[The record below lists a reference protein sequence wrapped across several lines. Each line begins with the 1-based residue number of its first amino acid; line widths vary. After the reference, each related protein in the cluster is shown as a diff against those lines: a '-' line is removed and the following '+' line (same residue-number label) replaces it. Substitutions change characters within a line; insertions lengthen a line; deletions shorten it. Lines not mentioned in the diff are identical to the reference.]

1 MRDTVQRC
9 KGGNV
14 QTWRREPVD
23 ARGSGNVQ
31 IATGSLCKGAKVIK
45 QVSGVGCR
53 EGEEAVRTCK
63 SAKVE
68 TWGQEGGQWKRGRG
82 DKRYSAKVQMCKGG
96 GKKRPDCRLFGVE
109 FEPAG
114 EGLAVL

>member
-1 MRDTVQRC
+1 M
-9 KGGNV
+9 GG
-14 QTWRREPVD
+14 
-23 ARGSGNVQ
+23 
-31 IATGSLCKGAKVIK
+31 
-45 QVSGVGCR
+45 
-53 EGEEAVRTCK
+53 EAVRTCK
-63 SAKVE
+63 SAKVQ
-68 TWGQEGGQWKRGRG
+68 TWGQEGDQWKRGRGDKRGSGNVQIGAELLCKGAKVKREGGQWKRGRG